1 MSSIQDPPALEIN
14 NVSYSYRGHWLID
27 RKEVLKNITLSVA
40 QGESFGF
47 LGHNG
52 AGKTTTIKSILGI
65 TKIRNG
71 SINIFNIPN
80 TKVEARALIGYLP
93 EHPYFYD
100 HLTVNEMLE
109 MYGTLAGIPKSE
121 LTQCCASAL
130 DMVKLSGRSKTALRA
145 LSKGLVQRAGMA
157 QAIIA
162 RPKLLILDEPF
173 SGLDPLGRKDFKDL
187 LSELK
192 SKGTTIFMSSHILSD
207 VEFLCDRVSIMSKGV
222 IKAIYAVKDIPTLS
236 AARFELI
243 VEAQEKASV
252 ILTISAREL
261 RQQNGK
267 LIAVFDDRM
276 QAQQA
281 LKSLSDQGLRID
293 SFNTIQNSL
302 EDVFIKLVRFDESAG
317 V

>member
-1 MSSIQDPPALEIN
+1 MSSIQESPALEVAN
-14 NVSYSYRGHWLID
+14 LSYSYRGHWLID
-27 RKEVLKNITLSVA
+27 SKQVLKNITLSVA
-40 QGESFGF
+40 KGESFGF

-65 TKIRNG
+65 TTIHSG
-71 SINIFNIPN
+71 SIKVFGIPHAQA
-80 TKVEARALIGYLP
+80 EARSLIGYLP

-100 HLTVNEMLE
+100 HLTVTEMLE
-109 MYGTLAGIPKSE
+109 MYGTLAGIPKHD
-121 LTQCCASAL
+121 LKRACTSAL
-130 DMVKLSGRSKTALRA
+130 DMVKLSGRSKSSLRT

-192 SKGTTIFMSSHILSD
+192 STGTTIFMSSHILSD
-207 VEFLCDRVSIMSKGV
+207 VEFLCDRVSIMSKGA

-243 VEAQEKASV
+243 VEAEEKAQV
-252 ILTISAREL
+252 LLTISAAEL

-267 LIAVFDDRM
+267 LVAIFDDRVK
-276 QAQQA
+276 AQQA

-302 EDVFIKLVRFDESAG
+302 EDVFIKLVQFDESAG
-317 V
+317 A

>member
-1 MSSIQDPPALEIN
+1 MSSTTNTLALEIKN
-14 NVSYSYRGHWLID
+14 LSYSYRGHWLID
-27 RKEVLKNITLSVA
+27 RKQVLKNISLSIA
-40 QGESFGF
+40 KGESFGF

-65 TKIRNG
+65 TTVRSG
-71 SINIFNIPN
+71 SIRVFDIPH
-80 TKVEARALIGYLP
+80 TKAEARAMVGYLP

-109 MYGTLAGIPKSE
+109 MYGTLAGIPRHDLK
-121 LTQCCASAL
+121 QACASAL
-130 DMVKLSGRSKTALRA
+130 DLVKLSGRSRAALRS

-162 RPKLLILDEPF
+162 SPKLLILDEPF

-187 LSELK
+187 LRELK
-192 SKGTTIFMSSHILSD
+192 SSGTTIFMSSHILSD
-207 VEFLCDRVSIMSKGV
+207 VEFLCDRVSIMSQGV
-222 IKAIYAVKDIPTLS
+222 IKAIYAVRDIPTLS

-243 VEAQEKASV
+243 VEAEEKARV
-252 ILTISAREL
+252 LLTISASEL
-261 RQQNGK
+261 RQQNST
-267 LIAVFDDRM
+267 LVAIFDDRAK
-276 QAQQA
+276 AQLA
-281 LKSLSDQGLRID
+281 LKSLSEQGLRID

-302 EDVFIKLVRFDESAG
+302 EDVFIKLVQFDESAG